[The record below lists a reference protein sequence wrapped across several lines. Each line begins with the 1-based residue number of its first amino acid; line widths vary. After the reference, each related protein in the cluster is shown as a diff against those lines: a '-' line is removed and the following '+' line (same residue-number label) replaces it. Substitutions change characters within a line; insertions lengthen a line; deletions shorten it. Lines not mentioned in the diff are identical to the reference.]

1 MKFKEIEALCD
12 SNLTI
17 ESPLVSS
24 VLGVAAGEVFKF
36 TGIFQPIQQVSA
48 YEVTKTI
55 SSFSVGNSLTS
66 FHSTAVLDSLAGLR
80 IAMIGAGASG
90 SEFAKSTALIN
101 MCSKGKLMIF
111 DDDLIEISNLNR
123 QFFFQRCDV
132 GKSKAVALAQ
142 RIKEIRP

>member
-66 FHSTAVLDSLAGLR
+66 FHSTAVLDSLAGL
-80 IAMIGAGASG
+80 
-90 SEFAKSTALIN
+90 
-101 MCSKGKLMIF
+101 
-111 DDDLIEISNLNR
+111 
-123 QFFFQRCDV
+123 
-132 GKSKAVALAQ
+132 
-142 RIKEIRP
+142 